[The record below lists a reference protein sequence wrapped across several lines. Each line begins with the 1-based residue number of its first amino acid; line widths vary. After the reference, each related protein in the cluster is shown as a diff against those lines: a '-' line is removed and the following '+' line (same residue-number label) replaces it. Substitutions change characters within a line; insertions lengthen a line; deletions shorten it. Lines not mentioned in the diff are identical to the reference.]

1 MTEELLAIIAIAVS
15 ILIIALSIRGI
26 NTGENKTDE

>member
-1 MTEELLAIIAIAVS
+1 MTNELLAIIAIAVC

-26 NTGENKTDE
+26 NTGKNETDD